1 MSRSKISVTIPDHL
15 MVFMSFYGDYYNDHN
30 RSHIVQKAL
39 ELLREKELDLAYKE
53 ANAEIEHAFDICAS
67 DGLHD

>member
-1 MSRSKISVTIPDHL
+1 MSKAKISVTISNDL
-15 MVFMSFYGDYYNDHN
+15 MIFMNFYGDHYNDHN

-39 ELLREKELDLAYKE
+39 ELLREQELDLAYKQ
-53 ANAEIEHAFDICAS
+53 ANTEIDHAFEICNG